1 MSGYNGRK
9 LLVKI
14 GSTLIAAVQSKEIT
28 RAREAVDVTNDDDDG
43 WRTLLPDPGMRTIDL
58 SIEGV
63 ATAANYADILER
75 WNGDTMESIT
85 LESPDGTTETGS
97 FFLSNL
103 TNGGE
108 HNGNITFSA
117 QLMSSGIVT
126 PSYPS
131 E

>member
-117 QLMSSGIVT
+117 QLMSSGPVT